1 MNQLLTNAHEVEEH
15 SQGNTPFRS
24 QKNFDSVEQ
33 SPKANQE
40 LNTFLNSDL
49 PDQELG
55 ISPIFCAT

>member
-1 MNQLLTNAHEVEEH
+1 MKQELTNAHEVEEH

-40 LNTFLNSDL
+40 L
-49 PDQELG
+49 
-55 ISPIFCAT
+55 